1 MQQKNKLTQNYF
13 AYAIYS
19 VIFTS
24 ILFIIFGS
32 NGWGPSAANE
42 QAIGEISRWCER
54 VSGGFF
60 REPVNT
66 LGNLGFVVAGLF
78 MFYKITQDATN
89 NRNPLFGSFKIA
101 LLYASASTFLGPGSM
116 AMHGTHTS
124 FGAWLDNVS
133 MISYILIL
141 WMYNLKILKNLS
153 NRTFFIGYS
162 VLLSYYAYSY
172 WFLDSGLG
180 VGVNLFELSIG
191 LWIST
196 EILIKLPNFLGR
208 FVAAVTV
215 LVVMQL
221 FGIDVVNLIINIEDG
236 WKSFLNLIPIF
247 IPNIN
252 SNVQRTYTPW
262 AFLGYISFYSAF
274 WIREIGMPNHPWCNP
289 DSLLQAHMVWHLLC
303 AVATI
308 SFFKFQRTE
317 KLNKI

>member
-1 MQQKNKLTQNYF
+1 MTKINGIARNTARQLS
-13 AYAIYS
+13 I
-19 VIFTS
+19 VI
-24 ILFIIFGS
+24 
-32 NGWGPSAANE
+32 
-42 QAIGEISRWCER
+42 
-54 VSGGFF
+54 
-60 REPVNT
+60 
-66 LGNLGFVVAGLF
+66 NLGSIIAATTTKTTIIE
-78 MFYKITQDATN
+78 KI
-89 NRNPLFGSFKIA
+89 PSSL
-101 LLYASASTFLGPGSM
+101 
-116 AMHGTHTS
+116 
-124 FGAWLDNVS
+124 
-133 MISYILIL
+133 
-141 WMYNLKILKNLS
+141 ILKNLS

-180 VGVNLFELSIG
+180 VGVDLFELSIG

-308 SFFKFQRTE
+308 SFFNFQRTE

>member
-1 MQQKNKLTQNYF
+1 
-13 AYAIYS
+13 
-19 VIFTS
+19 
-24 ILFIIFGS
+24 
-32 NGWGPSAANE
+32 
-42 QAIGEISRWCER
+42 
-54 VSGGFF
+54 
-60 REPVNT
+60 
-66 LGNLGFVVAGLF
+66 
-78 MFYKITQDATN
+78 
-89 NRNPLFGSFKIA
+89 
-101 LLYASASTFLGPGSM
+101 M

-153 NRTFFIGYS
+153 NRTFFISYS

-180 VGVNLFELSIG
+180 IGVDLFELSIG

-196 EILIKLPNFLGR
+196 EILIKLPNFTGR
-208 FVAAVTV
+208 VVATVTV

-221 FGIDVVNLIINIEDG
+221 FGIDVVNLIINIEDS
-236 WKSFLNLIPIF
+236 WKSFLNLIPVF
-247 IPNIN
+247 IPNVN
-252 SNVQRTYTPW
+252 SNVQRTYSPW

-308 SFFKFQRTE
+308 SFFNFQRTE
-317 KLNKI
+317 KLN